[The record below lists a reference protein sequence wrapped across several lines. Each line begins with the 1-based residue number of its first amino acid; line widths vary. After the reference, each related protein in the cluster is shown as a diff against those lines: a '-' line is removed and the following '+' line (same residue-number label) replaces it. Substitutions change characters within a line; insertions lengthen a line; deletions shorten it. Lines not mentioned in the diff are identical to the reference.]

1 MPERVQLSIEH
12 RASVN
17 RSAHRMCYVTDEKFG
32 GPLIKQVAAIFLG
45 HNAWTSQHMIAY
57 AVPVASPAS
66 WTSVAS
72 AAASTVTDAS
82 STLASSAVEPALSTA
97 AAAAASYADERNPLI
112 ALFDGLL
119 RVLLASLN
127 LLRILATF
135 STITVP
141 SLVYTILH
149 YSLTLQLNFPSL
161 ALLFLTSVVSAFIW
175 LRYRHLNKYE
185 RLREVPITRDEGF
198 NLNPDVA
205 SAGGDND
212 RGSFHNYLDDFL
224 QAIRIF
230 GFLEKPVFH
239 ELARHL
245 QTRRLVAGDSLS
257 LDTDCSFYI
266 VIDGHVQVYAPLPSG
281 TASAVGQD
289 SIEDEDDSG
298 YQLLNEVE
306 SGGTLSSLFTILSLF
321 TEDVKLSFGSDEDS
335 HIPPH
340 HPAYASMDRH
350 VNPSVGH
357 PLGRAYNG
365 TAPTSPFSS
374 AFNPPTQTAAQLQ
387 LNAAA
392 LRNVPAAMST
402 EGAVE
407 RLGGS
412 AAVRSA
418 SKSGHSRTASSGT
431 ESMTV
436 QDGDTSTIM
445 DPHERTDDGVANPL
459 AHAPDLQMPPA
470 QAAAPFSH
478 FAPGYNAS
486 PAGTPLSSMPGTA
499 SSPYMR
505 GRATSI
511 PGLHEVAGGP
521 NTPGSILSGMSGS
534 VHGHFRQHA
543 DPLHRQGAGTVARAT
558 VDTTLAVIP
567 AEAFKR
573 LTKKFPNAAA
583 HIVQVILARL
593 SRVTFHTAHKYL
605 GLTKEVMRTEKS
617 INDLAC
623 FPLPSEFYEKGGMD
637 KLRRRFAPQ
646 PTSRDESN
654 IDDDYFRNFQEWT
667 STTQRSSTPVPGPR
681 PDGEGSATRSPPKV
695 RIAREQPSIRTSPKR
710 MTTKKAPAP
719 RISTAKTPWGH
730 PDPPLKTPTA
740 RTMVSPGDLLSMAT
754 VSQDGWHTSGFDV
767 HSAQPTP
774 RARPRSISKLEPFS
788 GPLPHPIDDHTDG
801 ASPRSGSSPVPRR
814 NGASDV
820 YNHGEDMDGERPFSN
835 IGLPHFDIKS
845 EVMDCIAKSIGLAQT
860 VHSPVAAS
868 YQASPHISAQDSLL
882 QRSVFKSAFSSL
894 SMLDA
899 AMAEE
904 ESSITGT
911 NSSMAG
917 HGHSGFHASDFENEV
932 EVKFFPAGSTLV
944 KAGESRAGLF
954 YVIDGFL
961 DVLLPA
967 EANEL
972 EEEDRSRLT
981 KDQNSTGKR
990 GSQAGH
996 PGPTGPSSY
1005 RSSVSSASLRAG
1017 LLDEKTS
1024 RDADSSRS
1032 QRRGTDADRD
1042 SMNDGDHS
1050 SSLHRPGLREG
1061 SSSST
1066 SYGTTAG
1073 LRKRPTESVK
1083 VGNALDGTGG
1093 AGSSGKRKP
1102 SHVSSGSGAAAT
1114 PRHLDATTSNVPFA
1128 AKAPIS
1134 RPPLQQQQQ
1143 QPPRGQTSQ
1152 QTGHR
1157 PRDGKR
1163 SIFTVGRGGIAG
1175 YLSSL
1180 LGTASYVD
1188 ITAKTDAYVGFLPA
1202 HALERI
1208 MERRPIVLLTLCK
1221 RLLSLLPPLILHID
1235 SSLDWQQV
1243 NAGQVIYREDDP
1255 SDSFFI
1261 VINGRLRAITEKKNG
1276 IEVHNEYG
1284 QGDSVGEL
1292 DVITNSRRRTTLHAI
1307 RDSELAKMPSTL
1319 FNAISVRH
1327 PAITIQISRIIARRV
1342 RTELVRSKQEGA
1354 ALGAPIPGLP
1364 DLGRNNLNLKTVAI
1378 VPVTRQVPVIDFAAK
1393 LQTAFDDTI
1402 GGRAVFLDQSS
1413 VMGVLGRHAFSRMG
1427 KLKLAGW
1434 LADLEQ
1440 KYRMVVYVVD
1450 TPVSSAWSQTS
1461 IRQADC
1467 VLMVGYGD
1475 EPAMGE
1481 YERLLMSVKTT
1492 ARKELVLLHPE
1503 RSVPPGSTREWLK
1516 NRPWVHAHHHVEMP
1530 GLSGSHAAA
1539 AMSTGGDPKAVK
1551 ALRNLKQKLETSL
1564 QRYRKT
1570 KTPLS
1575 AAGRPHHASDF
1586 ARLARRLCGMSIG
1599 LVLGGGGARG
1609 CAHLGVIRALEERG
1623 IPIDMVG
1630 GTSIGSL
1637 VGGLYA
1643 REAEMVSTFGRAK
1656 RFAGR
1661 MASLWRFASD
1671 LTYPVVSYTTGHEFN
1686 RGVFKAIQETH
1697 IEDMWIPFFCNT
1709 TNITWS
1715 RMEVHTSGYA
1725 WRYIRGSMTLA
1736 GLIPPLVDDGNM
1748 LVDGGYVDN
1757 LPVTVMLAMGA
1768 RSVFAVDVGSIDDTS
1783 PRAYGDTLSG
1793 WWVLLNRW
1801 NPWSDAGKIP
1811 SIPDIQGR
1819 LTYVSSVKTLEEA
1832 KKVKGCFYMRM
1843 PVEEFGTLA
1852 FGRFDMIYE
1861 KGYRAAVDLLD
1872 GWDAEGK
1879 LPSGTEREEFE
1890 DGEEDD
1896 DEYEEYDVYT
1906 DDESGV
1912 NGGVRKIRRRKRRR
1926 RARRKAGISA
1936 RRNSV

>member
-1 MPERVQLSIEH
+1 MSQVPA
-12 RASVN
+12 ASQ
-17 RSAHRMCYVTDEKFG
+17 
-32 GPLIKQVAAIFLG
+32 P
-45 HNAWTSQHMIAY
+45 
-57 AVPVASPAS
+57 S
-66 WTSVAS
+66 WSSVAS
-72 AAASTVTDAS
+72 VARSAATEASASAATVAATATAAS
-82 STLASSAVEPALSTA
+82 P
-97 AAAAASYADERNPLI
+97 YADERNPLI

-127 LLRILATF
+127 LIRILATF
-135 STITVP
+135 FTITLP
-141 SLVYTILH
+141 SLVYTVLH

-161 ALLFLTSVVSAFIW
+161 ALLFLASLVSAFIW

-185 RLREVPITRDEGF
+185 RLREVPLIRDEGF

-257 LDTDCSFYI
+257 LDTDFSFYI
-266 VIDGHVQVYAPLPSG
+266 VIDGHVQVYAPLPSA

-289 SIEDEDDSG
+289 TIEDEDDSG

-321 TEDVKLSFGSDEDS
+321 TEDVKLSFGSDDDS
-335 HIPPH
+335 HL
-340 HPAYASMDRH
+340 ANSAMDRQYSFSAASAAAPH
-350 VNPSVGH
+350 SVRGSN
-357 PLGRAYNG
+357 A
-365 TAPTSPFSS
+365 TAPTSPYAS
-374 AFNPPTQTAAQLQ
+374 AFNPPSQTAAQLQ

-392 LRNVPAAMST
+392 LRNVPASMST

-407 RLGGS
+407 RLGEG
-412 AAVRSA
+412 AAAAARSA
-418 SKSGHSRTASSGT
+418 LRSSHSRTASSGT

-436 QDGDTSTIM
+436 QEGDTSTVM
-445 DPHERTDDGVANPL
+445 DPHENFDESTTNSLG
-459 AHAPDLQMPPA
+459 HAPDLQMPPA
-470 QAAAPFSH
+470 QATAPFSH
-478 FAPGYNAS
+478 FSPGYQAS
-486 PAGTPLSSMPGTA
+486 PAGTPLSNVPA
-499 SSPYMR
+499 SSQSPFFR

-511 PGLHEVAGGP
+511 HGLHEGIGGP
-521 NTPGSILSGMSGS
+521 TTPGSIRSAMSS
-534 VHGHFRQHA
+534 SAYVHFESQPHHL
-543 DPLHRQGAGTVARAT
+543 PRQGAGTVARAT

-583 HIVQVILARL
+583 HIVQVILTRL

-623 FPLPSEFYEKGGMD
+623 FPLPSEFYEQGGMD
-637 KLRRRFAPQ
+637 KLRHRFLPQ
-646 PTSRDESN
+646 PTSKRDSTF
-654 IDDDYFRNFQEWT
+654 DDDYFRNFQQWT
-667 STTQRSSTPVPGPR
+667 SSAQRSTTPVQASSRGVE
-681 PDGEGSATRSPPKV
+681 DITSSPPKV
-695 RIAREQPSIRTSPKR
+695 RIAPEQPTRTTSPKQ
-710 MTTKKAPAP
+710 TNKKAAVPQ
-719 RISTAKTPWGH
+719 RITTAKTPWGH
-730 PDPPLKTPTA
+730 PDPPLKTPIA
-740 RTMVSPGDLLSMAT
+740 RTTVGPGDLLSMASM
-754 VSQDGWHTSGFDV
+754 SQDGWHTSGFDI

-774 RARPRSISKLEPFS
+774 RAKPRSVSKLEPFH
-788 GPLPHPIDDHTDG
+788 GPLPHPMDDSTG
-801 ASPRSGSSPVPRR
+801 GTSPRSGVSPIPRR
-814 NGASDV
+814 NGSISASH
-820 YNHGEDMDGERPFSN
+820 YAEDLNGDRPFSN
-835 IGLPHFDIKS
+835 IGLPHFDIKN
-845 EVMDCIAKSIGLAQT
+845 EVMDCIAKSIGLAQAAT
-860 VHSPVAAS
+860 SPIAPS
-868 YQASPHISAQDSLL
+868 FQASPHISAQDSLL
-882 QRSVFKSAFSSL
+882 QRSVFKSAFSLL

-899 AMAEE
+899 AMAEK

-917 HGHSGFHASDFENEV
+917 HGPSGFHLSDFENEV
-932 EVKFFPAGSTLV
+932 EIKFFPAGSTLV

-967 EANEL
+967 DANEL
-972 EEEDRSRLT
+972 EEED
-981 KDQNSTGKR
+981 
-990 GSQAGH
+990 H
-996 PGPTGPSSY
+996 PKKSHKPAPSSG
-1005 RSSVSSASLRAG
+1005 RNGSGSGATSQHKPGSHRKDASSTWLRAG
-1017 LLDEKTS
+1017 RFEDDTA
-1024 RDADSSRS
+1024 RDADPSRP
-1032 QRRGTDADRD
+1032 QRRGTDADRL
-1042 SMNDGDHS
+1042 SSNDEAAAS
-1050 SSLHRPGLREG
+1050 SSHR
-1061 SSSST
+1061 SSMRQGSST
-1066 SYGTTAG
+1066 STAYGTVNG
-1073 LRKRPTESVK
+1073 LRKRPTESAK

-1093 AGSSGKRKP
+1093 AGGSGARKS
-1102 SHVSSGSGAAAT
+1102 SHVSSGSGNTSA
-1114 PRHLDATTSNVPFA
+1114 PHRSDATAPRTPTA
-1128 AKAPIS
+1128 AKSPAAP
-1134 RPPLQQQQQ
+1134 RPLLHQ
-1143 QPPRGQTSQ
+1143 QPLRGHSPPQH
-1152 QTGHR
+1152 GHR
-1157 PRDGKR
+1157 SKDGKR

-1188 ITAKTDAYVGFLPA
+1188 ITAKTDVYVGFLPA

-1261 VINGRLRAITEKKNG
+1261 VINGRLRAITEKSNG
-1276 IEVHNEYG
+1276 IDVHNEYG

-1342 RTELVRSKQEGA
+1342 RAELVRSKQEGA

-1402 GGRAVFLDQSS
+1402 GGRAIFLDQSS

-1467 VLMVGYGD
+1467 VLMVGFGD

-1481 YERLLMSVKTT
+1481 YERLLLSVKTT

-1516 NRPWVHAHHHVEMP
+1516 NRPWMHAHHHVEMP
-1530 GLSGSHAAA
+1530 GLTGSHAAA

-1575 AAGRPHHASDF
+1575 ASGRPHHASDF

-1686 RGVFKAIQETH
+1686 RGVFKAIQEMH

-1715 RMEVHTSGYA
+1715 RMEVHTTGYA

-1736 GLIPPLVDDGNM
+1736 GLIPPLVDEGNM

-1801 NPWSDAGKIP
+1801 NPWSDASKIP

-1861 KGYRAAVDLLD
+1861 KGYKAAVELLD
-1872 GWDAEGK
+1872 GWDAE
-1879 LPSGTEREEFE
+1879 
-1890 DGEEDD
+1890 D
-1896 DEYEEYDVYT
+1896 
-1906 DDESGV
+1906 
-1912 NGGVRKIRRRKRRR
+1912 IRHQ
-1926 RARRKAGISA
+1926 I
-1936 RRNSV
+1936 

>member
-1 MPERVQLSIEH
+1 M
-12 RASVN
+12 
-17 RSAHRMCYVTDEKFG
+17 
-32 GPLIKQVAAIFLG
+32 
-45 HNAWTSQHMIAY
+45 
-57 AVPVASPAS
+57 ASPAS
-66 WTSVAS
+66 WSSVAS
-72 AAASTVTDAS
+72 AAAAAVSAATSAS
-82 STLASSAVEPALSTA
+82 SSLAASVDEPAATTATA
-97 AAAAASYADERNPLI
+97 ATASYADERNPLI

-119 RVLLASLN
+119 RVVLASLN
-127 LLRILATF
+127 LIRILATF

-141 SLVYTILH
+141 SLVYAILH

-161 ALLFLTSVVSAFIW
+161 ALLFLTSLISAFIW

-257 LDTDCSFYI
+257 LDTDFSFYI
-266 VIDGHVQVYAPLPSG
+266 VIDGHVQVYAPLPSA

-289 SIEDEDDSG
+289 SVEDEDDSG

-321 TEDVKLSFGSDEDS
+321 TEDVKLSFDD
-335 HIPPH
+335 HDDPHLAPP
-340 HPAYASMDRH
+340 HPAYPAMDRLNNSSAANH
-350 VNPSVGH
+350 
-357 PLGRAYNG
+357 LGRGNNA
-365 TAPTSPFSS
+365 TAPTSPYSS
-374 AFNPPTQTAAQLQ
+374 AFNPPSQTAAQLQ

-392 LRNVPAAMST
+392 LRNVPAAIST

-412 AAVRSA
+412 AAVRST
-418 SKSGHSRTASSGT
+418 SKSSHARTASSGT
-431 ESMTV
+431 ASATV

-445 DPHERTDDGVANPL
+445 DPLEQNDDGVTSSL
-459 AHAPDLQMPPA
+459 YHAPDLQMPPA

-478 FAPGYNAS
+478 FAPSYHPS
-486 PAGTPLSSMPGTA
+486 PAGTPISSLPGSTH
-499 SSPYMR
+499 SPYFR

-511 PGLHEVAGGP
+511 HALHEAAGGP
-521 NTPGSILSGMSGS
+521 NTPGSILSAMSS
-534 VHGHFRQHA
+534 SAHGHYHPQA
-543 DPLHRQGAGTVARAT
+543 DYLPRQGAGTVARAT

-637 KLRRRFAPQ
+637 KLRHRFLPQ
-646 PTSRDESN
+646 PNSKRETTV
-654 IDDDYFRNFQEWT
+654 DDDYFRDFQEWT
-667 STTQRSSTPVPGPR
+667 SISQRSSTPVPGSK
-681 PDGEGSATRSPPKV
+681 DDTKDAATSSPPKV
-695 RIAREQPSIRTSPKR
+695 RIASDLPSLTTSSKQSNQKP
-710 MTTKKAPAP
+710 TSS
-719 RISTAKTPWGH
+719 RISAARTPWGH

-740 RTMVSPGDLLSMAT
+740 RNMVGPGDLLSMASL
-754 VSQDGWHTSGFDV
+754 SQDGWYTTGFDM

-774 RARPRSISKLEPFS
+774 RAKPRSVSKLEPFH
-788 GPLPHPIDDHTDG
+788 GPLPHPVDDSTDGTSPLSG
-801 ASPRSGSSPVPRR
+801 ASPIPIRKGSSTM
-814 NGASDV
+814 
-820 YNHGEDMDGERPFSN
+820 YHQGEAIGTDRPFAN
-835 IGLPHFDIKS
+835 IGLPHFDIKN
-845 EVMDCIAKSIGLAQT
+845 EVMDCIAKSIGLAQAA
-860 VHSPVAAS
+860 HSPLAPS
-868 YQASPHISAQDSLL
+868 YQASPHINAQDSLL
-882 QRSVFKSAFSSL
+882 QRSVFKSAFGSL

-917 HGHSGFHASDFENEV
+917 HGHSGFHPSDFENEV
-932 EVKFFPAGSTLV
+932 EIKFFPAGSTLV

-972 EEEDRSRLT
+972 EEEDRLKPNMNHKSAKTDASSGSSRQNRPGSHR
-981 KDQNSTGKR
+981 KDS
-990 GSQAGH
+990 
-996 PGPTGPSSY
+996 
-1005 RSSVSSASLRAG
+1005 SSASLRAG
-1017 LLDEKTS
+1017 LLDE
-1024 RDADSSRS
+1024 RNLREADVSLP
-1032 QRRGTDADRD
+1032 QRRGTEADRI
-1042 SMNDGDHS
+1042 SSNGDGNS
-1050 SSLHRPGLREG
+1050 GSVHRPAMREG

-1066 SYGTTAG
+1066 SYGTPAG
-1073 LRKRPTESVK
+1073 LRKKPTESAK

-1093 AGSSGKRKP
+1093 AGSSSRRKP
-1102 SHVSSGSGAAAT
+1102 SHVSSGSGAT
-1114 PRHLDATTSNVPFA
+1114 TMPRHPDATNSNMAFT
-1128 AKAPIS
+1128 AKQPVLHPS
-1134 RPPLQQQQQ
+1134 LHQQ
-1143 QPPRGQTSQ
+1143 QPLRGKPSQ
-1152 QTGHR
+1152 QSSQR
-1157 PRDGKR
+1157 SKDGKR

-1188 ITAKTDAYVGFLPA
+1188 ITAKTDVYVGFLPA

-1261 VINGRLRAITEKKNG
+1261 VINGRLRAITEKTNG

-1402 GGRAVFLDQSS
+1402 GGRAIFLDQSS

-1440 KYRMVVYVVD
+1440 KYRLVVYVVD

-1467 VLMVGYGD
+1467 VLMVGFGD

-1530 GLSGSHAAA
+1530 GLTGSHAGAA
-1539 AMSTGGDPKAVK
+1539 ISTGGDPKAVK

-1570 KTPLS
+1570 MTPLS
-1575 AAGRPHHASDF
+1575 ASGRPHHASDF

-1736 GLIPPLVDDGNM
+1736 GLIPPLVDEGNM

-1801 NPWSDAGKIP
+1801 NPWSDASKIP

-1861 KGYRAAVDLLD
+1861 KGYKAAVELLD

-1879 LPSGTEREEFE
+1879 LPSGTEREDFE
-1890 DGEEDD
+1890 DDWEDG
-1896 DEYEEYDVYT
+1896 DEYEEYEVYT

-1912 NGGVRKIRRRKRRR
+1912 GGGVRKIRKKRRR
-1926 RARRKAGISA
+1926 TRRKAGISA
-1936 RRNSV
+1936 RRNSI

>member
-1 MPERVQLSIEH
+1 MDVVS
-12 RASVN
+12 SV
-17 RSAHRMCYVTDEKFG
+17 G
-32 GPLIKQVAAIFLG
+32 
-45 HNAWTSQHMIAY
+45 
-57 AVPVASPAS
+57 ASPLS
-66 WTSVAS
+66 
-72 AAASTVTDAS
+72 AS
-82 STLASSAVEPALSTA
+82 SVVVSEGASSATA
-97 AAAAASYADERNPLI
+97 TAIAAAASSASSTVTAAAGTYVDDRNPLI
-112 ALFDGLL
+112 ALIDGIL
-119 RVLLASLN
+119 RVVVASLN
-127 LLRILATF
+127 LLRVLATF
-135 STITVP
+135 STITIP
-141 SLVYTILH
+141 SAVYTVLH

-161 ALLFLTSVVSAFIW
+161 ALLFLGSLVAAFIW

-185 RLREVPITRDEGF
+185 RLREVPLTKDEGF

-257 LDTDCSFYI
+257 LDSDFSFYI
-266 VIDGHVQVYAPLPSG
+266 VIDGHVQVYAPLPS
-281 TASAVGQD
+281 ASHSSHGVD
-289 SIEDEDDSG
+289 PSEDEDDNG

-321 TEDVKLSFGSDEDS
+321 TEDIKLGFGQEHEAGPNSSDLHGAS
-335 HIPPH
+335 HPYSIH
-340 HPAYASMDRH
+340 SINALHADRS
-350 VNPSVGH
+350 SVAGSQH
-357 PLGRAYNG
+357 SRARRGTPGTDGG
-365 TAPTSPFSS
+365 TAPTSPYAS
-374 AFNPPTQTAAQLQ
+374 AFNPPSQAAQLQ

-392 LRNVPAAMST
+392 LRNVPTALST
-402 EGAVE
+402 DGAIE
-407 RLGGS
+407 RLGVSQSRQTS
-412 AAVRSA
+412 ARS
-418 SKSGHSRTASSGT
+418 HSRTSSSTG
-431 ESMTV
+431 SVTV
-436 QDGDTSTIM
+436 QDGDTSTIV
-445 DPHERTDDGVANPL
+445 DPSEGAADDSGGPHSL
-459 AHAPDLQMPPA
+459 GHAPDLQMPPA
-470 QAAAPFSH
+470 QASAPFSH
-478 FAPGYNAS
+478 FSPAYQNS
-486 PAGTPLSSMPGTA
+486 PAGTPMSSSTA
-499 SSPYMR
+499 AHASQSPYFR
-505 GRATSI
+505 GRTPSI
-511 PGLHEVAGGP
+511 HGVHEGGP
-521 NTPGSILSGMSGS
+521 HTPGSILSAMSS
-534 VHGHFRQHA
+534 MHGHTRQTEA
-543 DPLHRQGAGTVARAT
+543 IHRQGAGTVARAT

-583 HIVQVILARL
+583 HIVQVILSRL

-605 GLTKEVMRTEKS
+605 GLTKEVMRTEKA

-623 FPLPSEFYEKGGMD
+623 FPLPSEFYEKGGME
-637 KLRRRFAPQ
+637 KLRHRFLPV
-646 PTSRDESN
+646 PSKNKRESSLYA
-654 IDDDYFRNFQEWT
+654 DDDYFRNFQDWT
-667 STTQRSSTPVPGPR
+667 APGTHRSSTPVPADSGLRDATAEAKRLRSDSQTSSPR
-681 PDGEGSATRSPPKV
+681 TQRGSQVP
-695 RIAREQPSIRTSPKR
+695 
-710 MTTKKAPAP
+710 P
-719 RISTAKTPWGH
+719 RIITKTPWGH

-740 RTMVSPGDLLSMAT
+740 RSLVGPGDLLSMAGPSEDT
-754 VSQDGWHTSGFDV
+754 WGMGGFDL

-774 RARPRSISKLEPFS
+774 RAKPRAVSRLEPFS
-788 GPLPHPIDDHTDG
+788 GPIPHPIDEN
-801 ASPRSGSSPVPRR
+801 AVQSPISALSSGSNGLSGGGNSTSRPR
-814 NGASDV
+814 NGSSNLYTTAE
-820 YNHGEDMDGERPFSN
+820 HEDESLFSN
-835 IGLPHFDIKS
+835 IGLAHFDIKN
-845 EVMDCIAKSIGLAQT
+845 EVMDCIAKSIGLAQVAT
-860 VHSPVAAS
+860 SPGTTS
-868 YQASPHISAQDSLL
+868 YQASPHISAQDALL

-904 ESSITGT
+904 ESSVTGT

-917 HGHSGFHASDFENEV
+917 FGQGTFHLADFENEI
-932 EVKFFPAGSTLV
+932 EIKFFPAGSVLA
-944 KAGESRAGLF
+944 KAGEMKAGLF

-972 EEEDRSRLT
+972 
-981 KDQNSTGKR
+981 
-990 GSQAGH
+990 
-996 PGPTGPSSY
+996 
-1005 RSSVSSASLRAG
+1005 
-1017 LLDEKTS
+1017 
-1024 RDADSSRS
+1024 DADDGLGRSNKSRS
-1032 QRRGTDADRD
+1032 ADQSTKSRRKPKEAAAKQGNGHDRD
-1042 SMNDGDHS
+1042 
-1050 SSLHRPGLREG
+1050 P
-1061 SSSST
+1061 SSSSFAGVQRSDEERDSENAVDHEHARRESSSQSVPRRQLHREST
-1066 SYGTTAG
+1066 SSIGTAT
-1073 LRKRPTESVK
+1073 RRPTESAK

-1093 AGSSGKRKP
+1093 
-1102 SHVSSGSGAAAT
+1102 GANGRRPRTESISTASKT
-1114 PRHLDATTSNVPFA
+1114 PAMDMRASNSTNTA
-1128 AKAPIS
+1128 S
-1134 RPPLQQQQQ
+1134 RPTL
-1143 QPPRGQTSQ
+1143 PRKLPQAQERDKNAPNGQRGTN
-1152 QTGHR
+1152 R
-1157 PRDGKR
+1157 AKEERR
-1163 SIFTVGRGGIAG
+1163 SIFSVGRGGIAG

-1188 ITAKTDAYVGFLPA
+1188 IVAKTDVYVGFLPA

-1243 NAGQVIYREDDP
+1243 NAGQVIYRENDP

-1261 VINGRLRAITEKKNG
+1261 VINGRLRAITEKDNA

-1342 RTELVRSKQEGA
+1342 RAELVRSKQEGA
-1354 ALGAPIPGLP
+1354 TLRAPIPGLP

-1378 VPVTRQVPVIDFAAK
+1378 VPVTRQVPIVDFAAK
-1393 LQTAFDDTI
+1393 LEAAFEETI
-1402 GGRAVFLDQSS
+1402 GGPTVFLDQSN

-1427 KLKLAGW
+1427 KLKLANW

-1440 KYRMVVYVVD
+1440 KYRLVVYIVD
-1450 TPVSSAWSQTS
+1450 TPVSSTWSQTS

-1467 VLMVGYGD
+1467 VLMVGFGD
-1475 EPAMGE
+1475 DPTMGE

-1516 NRPWVHAHHHVEMP
+1516 SRPWVHAHHHVEMP
-1530 GLSGSHAAA
+1530 GLTQSNAATQMPGS
-1539 AMSTGGDPKAVK
+1539 DPKAVK

-1564 QRYRKT
+1564 QRYRKS
-1570 KTPLS
+1570 KAPLTVP
-1575 AAGRPHHASDF
+1575 GRPHHASDF
-1586 ARLARRLCGMSIG
+1586 ARLARRLCGQSIG
-1599 LVLGGGGARG
+1599 LILGGGGARG
-1609 CAHLGVIRALEERG
+1609 CAHVGVIRALEERS

-1686 RGVFKAIQETH
+1686 RGVFKAIQDTH

-1736 GLIPPLVDDGNM
+1736 GLLPPLIDEGNM

-1783 PRAYGDTLSG
+1783 PRTYGDTLSG

-1801 NPWSDAGKIP
+1801 NPWSDAAKIP

-1832 KKVKGCFYMRM
+1832 KKIKGCFYMRM
-1843 PVEEFGTLA
+1843 PVEEFGTLS
-1852 FGRFDMIYE
+1852 FGKFDAIYDR
-1861 KGYRAAVDLLD
+1861 GYTAAVELLD
-1872 GWDAEGK
+1872 GWEKEGT
-1879 LPSGTEREEFE
+1879 LPSGSERFGDE
-1890 DGEEDD
+1890 DGSDA
-1896 DEYEEYDVYT
+1896 
-1906 DDESGV
+1906 
-1912 NGGVRKIRRRKRRR
+1912 NGQRRKR
-1926 RARRKAGISA
+1926 AGISA
-1936 RRNSV
+1936 RRNSI

>member
-1 MPERVQLSIEH
+1 MAQVSTGSQPTWSSAAAAAVSSISGAD
-12 RASVN
+12 ASSSLG
-17 RSAHRMCYVTDEKFG
+17 SAVK
-32 GPLIKQVAAIFLG
+32 
-45 HNAWTSQHMIAY
+45 
-57 AVPVASPAS
+57 AS
-66 WTSVAS
+66 TSVA
-72 AAASTVTDAS
+72 AEQA
-82 STLASSAVEPALSTA
+82 TA
-97 AAAAASYADERNPLI
+97 AAATAASYADDRNPLI
-112 ALFDGLL
+112 ALIDGLL
-119 RVLLASLN
+119 RVVLASLN
-127 LLRILATF
+127 LIRILATF

-161 ALLFLTSVVSAFIW
+161 ALLFLTSLVSAFIW

-185 RLREVPITRDEGF
+185 RLREVPLTRDEGF

-205 SAGGDND
+205 SAGGDHD

-257 LDTDCSFYI
+257 LDTDFSFYI
-266 VIDGHVQVYAPLPSG
+266 VIDGHVQVYAPLPSA

-289 SIEDEDDSG
+289 TVEDEDDNG

-321 TEDVKLSFGSDEDS
+321 TEDVKLSFGDDET
-335 HIPPH
+335 HMPPPH
-340 HPAYASMDRH
+340 HVGTSAMDRGY
-350 VNPSVGH
+350 NFSG
-357 PLGRAYNG
+357 GQYQTRASRG
-365 TAPTSPFSS
+365 TPGADGSTAPTSPYAS
-374 AFNPPTQTAAQLQ
+374 AFNPPSQTAAQLQ

-392 LRNVPAAMST
+392 LRNVPAAIST

-412 AAVRSA
+412 ALRAS
-418 SKSGHSRTASSGT
+418 SKSSHSRTASSGT
-431 ESMTV
+431 GSVTV

-445 DPHERTDDGVANPL
+445 DPTDNNDDSGTHSL
-459 AHAPDLQMPPA
+459 SHAPDLQMPPA
-470 QAAAPFSH
+470 QASAPFSH
-478 FAPGYNAS
+478 FVPGHSAS
-486 PAGTPLSSMPGTA
+486 QSGTPISSFAGLSQ
-499 SSPYMR
+499 SPFFR
-505 GRATSI
+505 GRAASTQ
-511 PGLHEVAGGP
+511 HEVFGGP
-521 NTPGSILSGMSGS
+521 NTPGSILSAMSNS
-534 VHGHFRQHA
+534 AHGHFNGTT
-543 DPLHRQGAGTVARAT
+543 DPFHRQGAGTVARAT

-637 KLRRRFAPQ
+637 KLRHRFLPH
-646 PTSRDESN
+646 PTSKRESASIYN
-654 IDDDYFRNFQEWT
+654 DDDYFRNFQDWT
-667 STTQRSSTPVPGPR
+667 STTQRSSTPVAGAKH
-681 PDGEGSATRSPPKV
+681 DSEKSSPSRV
-695 RIAREQPSIRTSPKR
+695 RIAVDQPSLTTTSPKQASKN
-710 MTTKKAPAP
+710 TSAPS
-719 RISTAKTPWGH
+719 RSSTAKTPWGH

-740 RTMVSPGDLLSMAT
+740 RTMVGPGDLLSMA
-754 VSQDGWHTSGFDV
+754 SLSEDGWHTSAFDNY
-767 HSAQPTP
+767 SAQPTP
-774 RARPRSISKLEPFS
+774 RAKPRSVSKLEPFH
-788 GPLPHPIDDHTDG
+788 GPLPHPMDDSTSG
-801 ASPRSGSSPVPRR
+801 TSPRPGTSPTPRR
-814 NGASDV
+814 TGTAGSNGASHFGDEV
-820 YNHGEDMDGERPFSN
+820 NGEHPFST
-835 IGLPHFDIKS
+835 IGLSHFDIKN
-845 EVMDCIAKSIGLAQT
+845 EVMDCIAKSIGLAQAAA
-860 VHSPVAAS
+860 SPIGTS
-868 YQASPHISAQDSLL
+868 YQASPHISAQDALL

-917 HGHSGFHASDFENEV
+917 HGQSGFHLSDFENEV
-932 EVKFFPAGSTLV
+932 EIKFFPAGSTLV

-967 EANEL
+967 DSNEL
-972 EEEDRSRLT
+972 EEEERASSNTSAGKVRSAGSARAT
-981 KDQNSTGKR
+981 QQNAKADPLSKT
-990 GSQAGH
+990 SL
-996 PGPTGPSSY
+996 
-1005 RSSVSSASLRAG
+1005 SASLRTG
-1017 LLDEKTS
+1017 LVDETDLWGAEAPQGTDMDGTS
-1024 RDADSSRS
+1024 SLAESSMPS
-1032 QRRGTDADRD
+1032 LQRRAG
-1042 SMNDGDHS
+1042 
-1050 SSLHRPGLREG
+1050 REG

-1066 SYGTTAG
+1066 SFGG
-1073 LRKRPTESVK
+1073 IRRRPKESAK

-1093 AGSSGKRKP
+1093 AGTASTRKP
-1102 SHVSSGSGAAAT
+1102 SQVSSGAGGVSRHRSSDATATKVPAIAKPTSRTPLHKSSHAT
-1114 PRHLDATTSNVPFA
+1114 PPQQHSRHF
-1128 AKAPIS
+1128 K
-1134 RPPLQQQQQ
+1134 
-1143 QPPRGQTSQ
+1143 
-1152 QTGHR
+1152 
-1157 PRDGKR
+1157 DGKR

-1188 ITAKTDAYVGFLPA
+1188 ITAKTDVYVGFLPA

-1261 VINGRLRAITEKKNG
+1261 VINGRLRAITEKSNG

-1342 RTELVRSKQEGA
+1342 RAELIRSKQEGA

-1393 LQTAFDDTI
+1393 LEAAFDDTI
-1402 GGRAVFLDQSS
+1402 GGRAIFLDQSS

-1467 VLMVGYGD
+1467 VLMVGFGD

-1530 GLSGSHAAA
+1530 GLSRPHATVAF
-1539 AMSTGGDPKAVK
+1539 SPGDDPKAVK

-1570 KTPLS
+1570 KAPLS

-1586 ARLARRLCGMSIG
+1586 ARLARRLCGKSIG

-1697 IEDMWIPFFCNT
+1697 IEDMWIPYFCNT

-1736 GLIPPLVDDGNM
+1736 GLIPPLVDEGNM

-1832 KKVKGCFYMRM
+1832 KKMKGCFYMRM

-1861 KGYRAAVDLLD
+1861 KGYKAAVELLD

-1879 LPSGTEREEFE
+1879 LPSGTERGEL
-1890 DGEEDD
+1890 EED
-1896 DEYEEYDVYT
+1896 EEEWEEYS
-1906 DDESGV
+1906 DDGD
-1912 NGGVRKIRRRKRRR
+1912 GGTGEGKRGKRRR
-1926 RARRKAGISA
+1926 RRIRRKAGISA
-1936 RRNSV
+1936 RRNSI

>member
-1 MPERVQLSIEH
+1 M
-12 RASVN
+12 
-17 RSAHRMCYVTDEKFG
+17 
-32 GPLIKQVAAIFLG
+32 
-45 HNAWTSQHMIAY
+45 SQ
-57 AVPVASPAS
+57 VPVASQAS
-66 WTSVAS
+66 WSSISLAAFSSAADASITLAS
-72 AAASTVTDAS
+72 AAQSVATQASQPAAST
-82 STLASSAVEPALSTA
+82 AVA
-97 AAAAASYADERNPLI
+97 AATATAYDDDRNPLI

-119 RVLLASLN
+119 RVVLASLN
-127 LLRILATF
+127 LIRILATF

-161 ALLFLTSVVSAFIW
+161 ALLFLTSLVLAFIW

-185 RLREVPITRDEGF
+185 RLREVPLTKDEGF

-205 SAGGDND
+205 SAGGDHD

-257 LDTDCSFYI
+257 LDTDFSFYI
-266 VIDGHVQVYAPLPSG
+266 VIDGHVQVFAPLPSAM
-281 TASAVGQD
+281 ASAIGQD
-289 SIEDEDDSG
+289 SIQDEDDNG

-321 TEDVKLSFGSDEDS
+321 TEDVKLSFGDED
-335 HIPPH
+335 PH
-340 HPAYASMDRH
+340 LAPSPFAPSAIDRH
-350 VNPSVGH
+350 YHYSAGQYTARGNRSTPGADGS
-357 PLGRAYNG
+357 
-365 TAPTSPFSS
+365 TAPTSPYAS
-374 AFNPPTQTAAQLQ
+374 AFNPPSQTTAQLH

-407 RLGGS
+407 RLG
-412 AAVRSA
+412 RSA
-418 SKSGHSRTASSGT
+418 LRSGPRSNHSRTASSGT
-431 ESMTV
+431 NSMTI
-436 QDGDTSTIM
+436 QDADTSTIM
-445 DPHERTDDGVANPL
+445 DPHENHDEGGTHSLG
-459 AHAPDLQMPPA
+459 HAPDLQMPPA
-470 QAAAPFSH
+470 QASAPFSH

-486 PAGTPLSSMPGTA
+486 PAGITMSSLPGSSQSPYFRAHA
-499 SSPYMR
+499 SSIQ
-505 GRATSI
+505 A
-511 PGLHEVAGGP
+511 LHEANPGGP
-521 NTPGSILSGMSGS
+521 NTPGSILSAKSNS
-534 VHGHFRQHA
+534 AHGHFAHPV

-637 KLRRRFAPQ
+637 KLRHRFHPN
-646 PTSRDESN
+646 PSSNRESSS
-654 IDDDYFRNFQEWT
+654 IYGDDDYFRNFQDWT
-667 STTQRSSTPVPGPR
+667 STTQRSSTPMPTGR
-681 PDGEGSATRSPPKV
+681 DTQDGSPSKV
-695 RIAREQPSIRTSPKR
+695 RIAVDSALTASPKQ
-710 MTTKKAPAP
+710 TSKKAPL
-719 RISTAKTPWGH
+719 RNLNGKTPWGH
-730 PDPPLKTPTA
+730 PDPPLKTPAA
-740 RTMVSPGDLLSMAT
+740 RTMVGPGDLLSMA
-754 VSQDGWHTSGFDV
+754 SLSEDGWHTSGFDN

-774 RARPRSISKLEPFS
+774 RAKPRSVSRLEPFH
-788 GPLPHPIDDHTDG
+788 GPLSHPIDDSTSS
-801 ASPRSGSSPVPRR
+801 ASPRSGVLPIPQH
-814 NGASDV
+814 NGSNGGDD
-820 YNHGEDMDGERPFSN
+820 HDDPKGEHSFSN
-835 IGLPHFDIKS
+835 IGLSHFDIRN
-845 EVMDCIAKSIGLAQT
+845 EVMDCIAKSIGLAQA
-860 VHSPVAAS
+860 VASPIATS

-899 AMAEE
+899 AMEE

-917 HGHSGFHASDFENEV
+917 HVPSGFHLSDFENEV
-932 EVKFFPAGSTLV
+932 EIKFFPAGSTLV

-961 DVLLPA
+961 DILLPA
-967 EANEL
+967 DTNEL
-972 EEEDRSRLT
+972 EEEDRTPGNKFAGKSRGAST
-981 KDQNSTGKR
+981 TNASSSQENSGSHRQNGST
-990 GSQAGH
+990 
-996 PGPTGPSSY
+996 
-1005 RSSVSSASLRAG
+1005 ASLRI
-1017 LLDEKTS
+1017 S
-1024 RDADSSRS
+1024 RNEA
-1032 QRRGTDADRD
+1032 DADRT
-1042 SMNDGDHS
+1042 NEGTTP
-1050 SSLHRPGLREG
+1050 SLHRPPNREA

-1066 SYGTTAG
+1066 SYGDRGG
-1073 LRKRPTESVK
+1073 LRKRPTESAK

-1093 AGSSGKRKP
+1093 GSGDSRKP
-1102 SHVSSGSGAAAT
+1102 SVSSGTGKTASYRNSDATASKTPAAAK
-1114 PRHLDATTSNVPFA
+1114 PP
-1128 AKAPIS
+1128 S
-1134 RPPLQQQQQ
+1134 RPPLQQ
-1143 QPPRGQTSQ
+1143 PPRNKPAPNKNGYRTK
-1152 QTGHR
+1152 
-1157 PRDGKR
+1157 DGKR
-1163 SIFTVGRGGIAG
+1163 SIFTVSRGGIAG

-1188 ITAKTDAYVGFLPA
+1188 ISAKTDVYVGFLPA

-1261 VINGRLRAITEKKNG
+1261 VINGRLRAITEKSNG

-1342 RTELVRSKQEGA
+1342 RAELVRSKQEGA

-1393 LQTAFDDTI
+1393 LQAAFDDTI
-1402 GGRAVFLDQSS
+1402 GGRAIFLDQSS

-1467 VLMVGYGD
+1467 VLMVGFGD

-1481 YERLLMSVKTT
+1481 YERLLLSVKTT
-1492 ARKELVLLHPE
+1492 ARKELVLLHPD
-1503 RSVPPGSTREWLK
+1503 RSVPPSSTREWLK
-1516 NRPWVHAHHHVEMP
+1516 NRPWVHTHHHVEMA
-1530 GLSGSHAAA
+1530 GLAGSHAAA
-1539 AMSTGGDPKAVK
+1539 AISTGGDPKAVK

-1570 KTPLS
+1570 KAPLS
-1575 AAGRPHHASDF
+1575 PSGRPHHASDF

-1768 RSVFAVDVGSIDDTS
+1768 RSVFAVDVGAIDDTS

-1852 FGRFDMIYE
+1852 FGKFDMIYE
-1861 KGYRAAVDLLD
+1861 KGYKAAVDLLD

-1879 LPSGTEREEFE
+1879 LPSGTEREESE
-1890 DGEEDD
+1890 GD
-1896 DEYEEYDVYT
+1896 DEESEYEQYL
-1906 DDESGV
+1906 DEVGSV
-1912 NGGVRKIRRRKRRR
+1912 RRKRRR
-1926 RARRKAGISA
+1926 RARRRAGISA
-1936 RRNSV
+1936 RRNSI

>member
-1 MPERVQLSIEH
+1 M
-12 RASVN
+12 
-17 RSAHRMCYVTDEKFG
+17 
-32 GPLIKQVAAIFLG
+32 
-45 HNAWTSQHMIAY
+45 SQ
-57 AVPVASPAS
+57 VPVASQAS
-66 WTSVAS
+66 WSSIAS
-72 AAASTVTDAS
+72 AAVSSAADASTI
-82 STLASSAVEPALSTA
+82 LASAAKSAVSQASEPATSTA
-97 AAAAASYADERNPLI
+97 AATAYTDDRNPLI
-112 ALFDGLL
+112 ALVDGLL
-119 RVLLASLN
+119 RVVLASLN
-127 LLRILATF
+127 LIRILATF

-141 SLVYTILH
+141 SLVYTVLH

-161 ALLFLTSVVSAFIW
+161 ALLFLTSLVSAFIW

-185 RLREVPITRDEGF
+185 RLREVPLTRDEGF

-266 VIDGHVQVYAPLPSG
+266 VIDGHVQVYAPLPSA

-289 SIEDEDDSG
+289 SVEDEDDNG

-321 TEDVKLSFGSDEDS
+321 TEDVKLSFGDDDS
-335 HIPPH
+335 HLGPH
-340 HPAYASMDRH
+340 HLGTSNMDRH
-350 VNPSVGH
+350 YNFSAGQYT
-357 PLGRAYNG
+357 GRGNRSTPGADNS
-365 TAPTSPFSS
+365 TAPTSPYAS
-374 AFNPPTQTAAQLQ
+374 AFNPPSQTAAQLQ

-407 RLGGS
+407 RLGGN
-412 AAVRSA
+412 AVRTGP
-418 SKSGHSRTASSGT
+418 KSSHSRTASSGT
-431 ESMTV
+431 GSMTV

-445 DPHERTDDGVANPL
+445 DPHESNDDSGTNSL
-459 AHAPDLQMPPA
+459 GHAPDLQMPPA
-470 QAAAPFSH
+470 QASAPFSH
-478 FAPGYNAS
+478 FAPGYSAS
-486 PAGTPLSSMPGTA
+486 PAGTPMSSLPST
-499 SSPYMR
+499 SQSPYFR

-511 PGLHEVAGGP
+511 HALHEPNPGGP
-521 NTPGSILSGMSGS
+521 HTPGSILSAMSNSG
-534 VHGHFRQHA
+534 HGHFAHSG

-637 KLRRRFAPQ
+637 KLRHRFLPQ
-646 PTSRDESN
+646 PTSKRESTSIYN
-654 IDDDYFRNFQEWT
+654 DDDYFRNFQEWT
-667 STTQRSSTPVPGPR
+667 STVQRSSTPMPTGR
-681 PDGEGSATRSPPKV
+681 DTEDGSPSKV
-695 RIAREQPSIRTSPKR
+695 RIAVDLPTLTTSPKQ
-710 MTTKKAPAP
+710 TAKKAPS

-740 RTMVSPGDLLSMAT
+740 RTMVGPGDLLSMA
-754 VSQDGWHTSGFDV
+754 SLNQDGWHTSGFDI

-774 RARPRSISKLEPFS
+774 RAKPRSVSKLEPFH
-788 GPLPHPIDDHTDG
+788 GPLSHPMDDSTSST
-801 ASPRSGSSPVPRR
+801 SPRSGVSPVPRR
-814 NGASDV
+814 NGTGGSGGLS
-820 YNHGEDMDGERPFSN
+820 NHVDDLDDEHPFSN
-835 IGLPHFDIKS
+835 IGLAHFDIKN
-845 EVMDCIAKSIGLAQT
+845 EVMDCIAKSIGLAQA
-860 VHSPVAAS
+860 VASPIATS

-917 HGHSGFHASDFENEV
+917 HGPSGFHPSDFENEV
-932 EVKFFPAGSTLV
+932 EIKFFPAGSTLV

-954 YVIDGFL
+954 YIIDGFL
-961 DVLLPA
+961 DILLPA
-967 EANEL
+967 DANEL
-972 EEEDRSRLT
+972 EEEDRAPSSKFAGKGRGS
-981 KDQNSTGKR
+981 STGISRSNQDKANSHR
-990 GSQAGH
+990 KA
-996 PGPTGPSSY
+996 PSN
-1005 RSSVSSASLRAG
+1005 ASLRTGRNDADAAWDAG
-1017 LLDEKTS
+1017 TS
-1024 RDADSSRS
+1024 RT
-1032 QRRGTDADRD
+1032 QRRGTDADRT
-1042 SMNDGDHS
+1042 S
-1050 SSLHRPGLREG
+1050 STGEGTTPSLHRSAGREG
-1061 SSSST
+1061 SSSSA
-1066 SYGTTAG
+1066 SYGNVSG
-1073 LRKRPTESVK
+1073 LRKRPTESAK

-1093 AGSSGKRKP
+1093 AGNSSSRKP
-1102 SHVSSGSGAAAT
+1102 SVSTGMGTNSSQRDSDATAAKVPAAAKPPT
-1114 PRHLDATTSNVPFA
+1114 
-1128 AKAPIS
+1128 
-1134 RPPLQQQQQ
+1134 RPPLQQPHRGNPPQQQ
-1143 QPPRGQTSQ
+1143 QN
-1152 QTGHR
+1152 GHR
-1157 PRDGKR
+1157 GKDGKR

-1188 ITAKTDAYVGFLPA
+1188 ITAKTDVYVGFLPA

-1261 VINGRLRAITEKKNG
+1261 VINGRLRAITEKSNG

-1342 RTELVRSKQEGA
+1342 RAELIKSKQEGA

-1393 LQTAFDDTI
+1393 LQAAFDDTI
-1402 GGRAVFLDQSS
+1402 GGRAIFLDQSS

-1467 VLMVGYGD
+1467 VLMVGFGD

-1516 NRPWVHAHHHVEMP
+1516 NRPWVHAHHHVEMA

-1539 AMSTGGDPKAVK
+1539 AISTGGDPKAVK

-1575 AAGRPHHASDF
+1575 ASGRPHHASDF

-1736 GLIPPLVDDGNM
+1736 GLIPPLVDEGNM

-1801 NPWSDAGKIP
+1801 NPWSDASKIP

-1861 KGYRAAVDLLD
+1861 KGYKAAVDLLD

-1879 LPSGTEREEFE
+1879 LPSGTERSEF
-1890 DGEEDD
+1890 EDD
-1896 DEYEEYDVYT
+1896 DEEEEYEVYT
-1906 DDESGV
+1906 DDEGV
-1912 NGGVRKIRRRKRRR
+1912 GGVRRRVKKRRR
-1926 RARRKAGISA
+1926 TRRKAGISA
-1936 RRNSV
+1936 RRNSI

>member
-1 MPERVQLSIEH
+1 MSQVPG
-12 RASVN
+12 AS
-17 RSAHRMCYVTDEKFG
+17 
-32 GPLIKQVAAIFLG
+32 Q
-45 HNAWTSQHMIAY
+45 
-57 AVPVASPAS
+57 AS
-66 WTSVAS
+66 WSSVAS
-72 AAASTVTDAS
+72 TAVSAATDAS
-82 STLASSAVEPALSTA
+82 STLASALATSAAQPAASTVTA
-97 AAAAASYADERNPLI
+97 AAAPYVDDRNPII

-119 RVLLASLN
+119 RVLLASFN
-127 LLRILATF
+127 LIRILATF
-135 STITVP
+135 TTITVP

-161 ALLFLTSVVSAFIW
+161 ALLFLTSLVSAFIW

-257 LDTDCSFYI
+257 LDTDFSFYI
-266 VIDGHVQVYAPLPSG
+266 VIDGHVQVYAPLPSA

-289 SIEDEDDSG
+289 AAEDEDDSG

-321 TEDVKLSFGSDEDS
+321 TEDVKLTFGDDD
-335 HIPPH
+335 PQFAPQ
-340 HPAYASMDRH
+340 YAAAHAAMDRQYG
-350 VNPSVGH
+350 SSAGQH
-357 PLGRAYNG
+357 PGRGNSA

-374 AFNPPTQTAAQLQ
+374 AFNPPAQTAAQLQ

-407 RLGGS
+407 RLGGPV
-412 AAVRSA
+412 ARSGSRPSHA
-418 SKSGHSRTASSGT
+418 RTASSGT
-431 ESMTV
+431 GSVTV
-436 QDGDTSTIM
+436 QDGETSTVM
-445 DPHERTDDGVANPL
+445 DPHEVHDDSTALSLG
-459 AHAPDLQMPPA
+459 HAPDLQMPPA
-470 QAAAPFSH
+470 QATAPFSH
-478 FAPGYNAS
+478 FAPGYNPS
-486 PAGTPLSSMPGTA
+486 PAGTPSSSLPGV
-499 SSPYMR
+499 SQSPYFR
-505 GRATSI
+505 GRATSVQ
-511 PGLHEVAGGP
+511 GLPEGVGGP
-521 NTPGSILSGMSGS
+521 TTPGSFSGMGSS
-534 VHGHFRQHA
+534 VHGHINPQTEY
-543 DPLHRQGAGTVARAT
+543 LHRQGAGTVARAT

-637 KLRRRFAPQ
+637 KLRQRFLPQ
-646 PTSRDESN
+646 PTSKRDSTL
-654 IDDDYFRNFQEWT
+654 DDDYFRNFQDWT
-667 STTQRSSTPVPGPR
+667 SPAQRSVTPVPGSGR
-681 PDGEGSATRSPPKV
+681 DGGDSGAAQPKV
-695 RIAREQPSIRTSPKR
+695 RIAAEPTPLTTSPKQ
-710 MTTKKAPAP
+710 TTKKAAP
-719 RISTAKTPWGH
+719 SRISTAKTPWGH

-740 RTMVSPGDLLSMAT
+740 RTMVGPGDLLSMA
-754 VSQDGWHTSGFDV
+754 SLSEDGWHTSGFDL

-774 RARPRSISKLEPFS
+774 RAKPRAVSKLEPFH
-788 GPLPHPIDDHTDG
+788 GPLPHPMDESTSG
-801 ASPRSGSSPVPRR
+801 TSPRSGVSPVPRR
-814 NGASDV
+814 SGSNGMLHYGD
-820 YNHGEDMDGERPFSN
+820 DLDGDHPFSN
-835 IGLPHFDIKS
+835 IGLSHFDIKN
-845 EVMDCIAKSIGLAQT
+845 EVMDCIAKSIGLAQAAT
-860 VHSPVAAS
+860 SPIAGS
-868 YQASPHISAQDSLL
+868 YQASPHIGAQDSL

-904 ESSITGT
+904 ESSVTGT

-917 HGHSGFHASDFENEV
+917 HGPSAFHLSDFENEV
-932 EVKFFPAGSTLV
+932 EIKFFPSGSTLV

-967 EANEL
+967 ETNEL
-972 EEEDRSRLT
+972 EEEQRSTPRKESKAT
-981 KDQNSTGKR
+981 KGRAGSKDGLAPSVAGQNR
-990 GSQAGH
+990 
-996 PGPTGPSSY
+996 PGAP
-1005 RSSVSSASLRAG
+1005 RKDVSSASLRTHDSDGTA
-1017 LLDEKTS
+1017 
-1024 RDADSSRS
+1024 RDGGTRS
-1032 QRRGTDADRD
+1032 RRGTDAERTH
-1042 SMNDGDHS
+1042 SNGDGS
-1050 SSLHRPGLREG
+1050 TSTLQRPILREG
-1061 SSSST
+1061 STSSIT
-1066 SYGTTAG
+1066 YTNTTG
-1073 LRKRPTESVK
+1073 LRKRPTESTK

-1093 AGSSGKRKP
+1093 GSGSNGVRKP
-1102 SHVSSGSGAAAT
+1102 SQSSAANGEAARRR
-1114 PRHLDATTSNVPFA
+1114 PSEATTPKMPDFA
-1128 AKAPIS
+1128 KPS
-1134 RPPLQQQQQ
+1134 PRPPLSQQPLRANPPQQQN
-1143 QPPRGQTSQ
+1143 
-1152 QTGHR
+1152 GHR
-1157 PRDGKR
+1157 AKDAKR

-1188 ITAKTDAYVGFLPA
+1188 ITAKTDVYVGFLPA

-1261 VINGRLRAITEKKNG
+1261 VINGRLRAITEKSNG

-1342 RTELVRSKQEGA
+1342 RTELIRSKQEGA

-1393 LQTAFDDTI
+1393 LQSAFDDTI
-1402 GGRAVFLDQSS
+1402 GGRAIFLDQSS

-1467 VLMVGYGD
+1467 VLMVGFGD

-1516 NRPWVHAHHHVEMP
+1516 NRPWLHAHHHVEMP
-1530 GLSGSHAAA
+1530 GLSGSHAAS
-1539 AMSTGGDPKAVK
+1539 AMASGGDPKAVK

-1575 AAGRPHHASDF
+1575 ATGRPHHASDF

-1609 CAHLGVIRALEERG
+1609 CAHLGVIRALEERS

-1852 FGRFDMIYE
+1852 FGRFDMIYA
-1861 KGYRAAVDLLD
+1861 KGYKAAVDLLD

-1890 DGEEDD
+1890 DDEE
-1896 DEYEEYDVYT
+1896 EEEYT
-1906 DDESGV
+1906 DEE
-1912 NGGVRKIRRRKRRR
+1912 GGLGGGKMRRKRKKRR
-1926 RARRKAGISA
+1926 TRKRAGISA
-1936 RRNSV
+1936 RRNSI

>member
-1 MPERVQLSIEH
+1 MSQVPA
-12 RASVN
+12 ASQ
-17 RSAHRMCYVTDEKFG
+17 
-32 GPLIKQVAAIFLG
+32 P
-45 HNAWTSQHMIAY
+45 
-57 AVPVASPAS
+57 S
-66 WTSVAS
+66 WSSVAS
-72 AAASTVTDAS
+72 SAAMSAATEASTA
-82 STLASSAVEPALSTA
+82 TA
-97 AAAAASYADERNPLI
+97 AAAAAAAAANPYVDERNPLI

-119 RVLLASLN
+119 RVVLASLN
-127 LLRILATF
+127 LIRILATF
-135 STITVP
+135 FTITLP

-161 ALLFLTSVVSAFIW
+161 ALLFLTSLVSAFIW

-185 RLREVPITRDEGF
+185 RLREVPLIRDEGF

-257 LDTDCSFYI
+257 LDTDFSFYI
-266 VIDGHVQVYAPLPSG
+266 VIDGHVQVYAPLPSA

-289 SIEDEDDSG
+289 TVEDEDDSG

-321 TEDVKLSFGSDEDS
+321 TEDVKLSFGTDDDS
-335 HIPPH
+335 HLAPH
-340 HPAYASMDRH
+340 HLANSAMDRQSSF
-350 VNPSVGH
+350 NAAAPFSVRGH
-357 PLGRAYNG
+357 NA
-365 TAPTSPFSS
+365 TAPTSPYAS
-374 AFNPPTQTAAQLQ
+374 AFNAPSQTSAQLQ

-392 LRNVPAAMST
+392 LRNVPASMST

-407 RLGGS
+407 RLGGG
-412 AAVRSA
+412 AAAAAAARSA
-418 SKSGHSRTASSGT
+418 SRSSHSRTASSGT

-436 QDGDTSTIM
+436 QEGDTSTIM
-445 DPHERTDDGVANPL
+445 DPHENFDESATNSLG
-459 AHAPDLQMPPA
+459 HAPDLQMPPA
-470 QAAAPFSH
+470 QATAPFFH
-478 FAPGYNAS
+478 FVPGYQAS
-486 PAGTPLSSMPGTA
+486 PAGTPLSTMPA
-499 SSPYMR
+499 SSQSPFFR
-505 GRATSI
+505 GRATSLH
-511 PGLHEVAGGP
+511 GLHEGLAGGP
-521 NTPGSILSGMSGS
+521 ATPGSIRSAMSS
-534 VHGHFRQHA
+534 SAHGHFHQQPHHL
-543 DPLHRQGAGTVARAT
+543 PRQGAGTVARAT

-637 KLRRRFAPQ
+637 KLRHRFLPQ
-646 PTSRDESN
+646 PTSKRDSTL
-654 IDDDYFRNFQEWT
+654 DDDYFRNFDQWT
-667 STTQRSSTPVPGPR
+667 SAAQRSTTPVQASSRGV
-681 PDGEGSATRSPPKV
+681 DAITSSPPKV
-695 RIAREQPSIRTSPKR
+695 RIAPDQPSLTTSPKQAN
-710 MTTKKAPAP
+710 KKAPVPP
-719 RISTAKTPWGH
+719 RITTAKTPWGH

-740 RTMVSPGDLLSMAT
+740 RTTVGPGDLLSMASM
-754 VSQDGWHTSGFDV
+754 SQDGWHISGFDI

-774 RARPRSISKLEPFS
+774 RSKPRSVSKLEPFH
-788 GPLPHPIDDHTDG
+788 GPLPHPMDDSTTG
-801 ASPRSGSSPVPRR
+801 TSPSSGVSPIPKR
-814 NGASDV
+814 NGSTSASH
-820 YNHGEDMDGERPFSN
+820 YGEDLNGDRPFSN
-835 IGLPHFDIKS
+835 IGLPHFDIKN
-845 EVMDCIAKSIGLAQT
+845 EVMDCIAKSIGLAQAAT
-860 VHSPVAAS
+860 SPIAPS
-868 YQASPHISAQDSLL
+868 FQASPHISAQDSLL

-917 HGHSGFHASDFENEV
+917 HGPSGFHLSDFENEV
-932 EVKFFPAGSTLV
+932 EIKFFPAGSTLV

-967 EANEL
+967 DANEL
-972 EEEDRSRLT
+972 EEEDHPNKNRKPAGSSGSGSHR
-981 KDQNSTGKR
+981 KD
-990 GSQAGH
+990 A
-996 PGPTGPSSY
+996 
-1005 RSSVSSASLRAG
+1005 SSATLRAG
-1017 LLDEKTS
+1017 RYEDEAP
-1024 RDADSSRS
+1024 RDADTSRP
-1032 QRRGTDADRD
+1032 QRRGTDTDRL
-1042 SMNDGDHS
+1042 SSNDEAATS
-1050 SSLHRPGLREG
+1050 SSNRHSMRQG
-1061 SSSST
+1061 SSTST
-1066 SYGTTAG
+1066 SYGNING
-1073 LRKRPTESVK
+1073 LRKRPAESAK

-1093 AGSSGKRKP
+1093 VGGSGTRKS
-1102 SHVSSGSGAAAT
+1102 SHVSSGSGTAST
-1114 PRHLDATTSNVPFA
+1114 PRRRSDATAPKTPTA
-1128 AKAPIS
+1128 AKSPYAKSPYAA
-1134 RPPLQQQQQ
+1134 RPPLHQ
-1143 QPPRGQTSQ
+1143 QPLRDHSPQ
-1152 QTGHR
+1152 QNAHR
-1157 PRDGKR
+1157 SKDGKR

-1188 ITAKTDAYVGFLPA
+1188 ITAKTDVYVGFLPA

-1261 VINGRLRAITEKKNG
+1261 VINGRLRAITEKSNG

-1342 RTELVRSKQEGA
+1342 RAELVRSKQEGA

-1402 GGRAVFLDQSS
+1402 GGRAIFLDQSS

-1467 VLMVGYGD
+1467 VLMVGFGD

-1481 YERLLMSVKTT
+1481 YERLLLSVKTT

-1530 GLSGSHAAA
+1530 GLTGSHAAA

-1575 AAGRPHHASDF
+1575 ASGRPHHASDF

-1715 RMEVHTSGYA
+1715 RMEVHTTGYA

-1736 GLIPPLVDDGNM
+1736 GLIPPLVDEGNM

-1793 WWVLLNRW
+1793 WWVLFNRW
-1801 NPWSDAGKIP
+1801 NPWSDASKIP

-1861 KGYRAAVDLLD
+1861 KGYKAAVELLD

-1879 LPSGTEREEFE
+1879 LPSGTERGEF
-1890 DGEEDD
+1890 EDD
-1896 DEYEEYDVYT
+1896 DEDEEETEYEEYV
-1906 DDESGV
+1906 DENGASG
-1912 NGGVRKIRRRKRRR
+1912 GGMRRIRKKKRRT
-1926 RARRKAGISA
+1926 RRKAGVSA
-1936 RRNSV
+1936 RRNSI